1 MSVAP
6 LELLGF
12 ESPRG
17 LMPVTIEELQ
27 GGTETGRGPGMR
39 TPHPRPFVYFTVNYA
54 LKIRA
59 HLKRED
65 SNLLNT
71 NLCS

>member
-1 MSVAP
+1 MRVAP
-6 LELLGF
+6 RELLGF

-17 LMPVTIEELQ
+17 LMPVTIEELK

-39 TPHPRPFVYFTVNYA
+39 APHSSPFVYFTVNYA
-54 LKIRA
+54 LKILA

-65 SNLLNT
+65 SNILNT
-71 NLCS
+71 NLCF